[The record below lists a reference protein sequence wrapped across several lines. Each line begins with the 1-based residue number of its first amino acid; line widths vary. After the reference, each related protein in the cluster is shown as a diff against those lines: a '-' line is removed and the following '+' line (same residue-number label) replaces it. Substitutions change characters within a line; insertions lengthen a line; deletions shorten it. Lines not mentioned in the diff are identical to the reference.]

1 MGSQIDLSAP
11 GILPLFQRD
20 TGGNNTTTRVLVPP
34 FHQITIQCA
43 SALYVFAGLQ
53 AGDAA
58 PNQRLEFDA
67 SASAA
72 GVTFSVGGAEAGT
85 TSASICCALQSGT
98 ATIRFSVEP
107 PVVSV

>member
-20 TGGNNTTTRVLVPP
+20 TGGNTSTTRVLVPP

-43 SALYVFAGLQ
+43 SAMYVFAGLQ
-53 AGDAA
+53 AGDAV
-58 PNQRLEFDA
+58 PTQRLEFDA

-72 GVTFSVGGAEAGT
+72 GVTFSVGGTEAGT
-85 TSASICCALQSGT
+85 TSASICCALQSGA
-98 ATIRFSVEP
+98 ATIRFVVEP
-107 PVVSV
+107 PVVRS